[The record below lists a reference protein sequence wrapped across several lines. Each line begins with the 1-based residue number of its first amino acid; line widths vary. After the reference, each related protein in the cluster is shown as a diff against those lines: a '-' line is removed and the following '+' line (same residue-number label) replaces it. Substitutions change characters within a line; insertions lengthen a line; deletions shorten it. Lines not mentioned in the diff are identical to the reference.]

1 MAWWLRQ
8 NTWGGWLTELGSSI
22 VLVALRGEQQ
32 VVIGQSRIPVGI
44 LGEVNVVLPPFLH
57 GLPCTRRGA
66 AAVASFLL
74 HVGFHLRIGVF
85 ALLPVFKL
93 LMVLGG
99 ISRLGNGNVVSFSTA
114 HLQLKCHLSVVFSDS
129 TLSNS
134 CPLSCFQAWKKR
146 CCLVLDSFL
155 WLGIEVFMGWSAVF
169 SQGAEP
175 NIGFSAQKLQGRSPA
190 AETRKK
196 FQFRLW
202 KQLLHL
208 GVERRAS
215 GNNSD
220 SAVSVYMLKTT
231 TSYKQNPKTPPK
243 KDTALS
249 FSTYIKFTTI
259 FSISQV
265 TTFCSC
271 SYKAF

>member
-32 VVIGQSRIPVGI
+32 VVIGQGRIPVGI

-99 ISRLGNGNVVSFSTA
+99 ISRLGNRNVVSFSTT

-134 CPLSCFQAWKKR
+134 CPLSCFQA
-146 CCLVLDSFL
+146 
-155 WLGIEVFMGWSAVF
+155 
-169 SQGAEP
+169 
-175 NIGFSAQKLQGRSPA
+175 
-190 AETRKK
+190 
-196 FQFRLW
+196 
-202 KQLLHL
+202 
-208 GVERRAS
+208 
-215 GNNSD
+215 
-220 SAVSVYMLKTT
+220 
-231 TSYKQNPKTPPK
+231 
-243 KDTALS
+243 
-249 FSTYIKFTTI
+249 
-259 FSISQV
+259 
-265 TTFCSC
+265 
-271 SYKAF
+271 